1 MDKQTRPLL
10 GMTESSVDEH
20 RSLKTVD
27 INPFLIVREL
37 PLLRL
42 ASILPSPTANPA
54 IATNH
59 AKLLHFHCRLK
70 QLLLPGHW
78 SPIKQQQQQPAN
90 EDPPTFRPTQP
101 QPHPNREPQYRHA
114 CSFPTLINIA
124 RHVAAANLPASL
136 AVVKSQIRNSAL
148 RF

>member
-1 MDKQTRPLL
+1 MNKQARPSL
-10 GMTESSVDEH
+10 GMTESSFDE
-20 RSLKTVD
+20 RYSLKTVD
-27 INPFLIVREL
+27 INPFLIVRWL

-42 ASILPSPTANPA
+42 ASILPSPTTNPA

-59 AKLLHFHCRLK
+59 AKLLHFLCRLE

-78 SPIKQQQQQPAN
+78 SPIKQQQQPAN
-90 EDPPTFRPTQP
+90 EDPPTFRPTEP
-101 QPHPNREPQYRHA
+101 QRHPNREPQYRHA

-124 RHVAAANLPASL
+124 RHDAAANLPASL